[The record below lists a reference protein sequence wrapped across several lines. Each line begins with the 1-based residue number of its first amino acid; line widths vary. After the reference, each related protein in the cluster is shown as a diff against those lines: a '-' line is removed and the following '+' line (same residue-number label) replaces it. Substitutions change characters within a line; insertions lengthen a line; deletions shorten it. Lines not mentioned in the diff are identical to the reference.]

1 MAEVVG
7 GRRGQLKSSGLR
19 PGWTTGA
26 CAAAAATAA
35 WVALHTGEF
44 PDPVR
49 VLLPKGHEPEF
60 ALTQEELADGVAMAA
75 VQKDAGDDPDV
86 THGAVVRARVRRGAP
101 GTGIEF
107 RGGPGV
113 GRVTLPGLPLAVGEP
128 AINPGPRGY
137 IAENLARASARLGV
151 VTDAVVEVSVDGG
164 EELARRTWNPRIG
177 IEGGISILGTTGIVE
192 PMSEQALVDTIHVE
206 LRQRRANGA
215 DYVLL
220 TPGNY
225 GADFIRASIGLD
237 PRTKQKIRSEISQPR
252 QALQSVIL

>member
-107 RGGPGV
+107 EAVPASAGSLCPACRLPSASRPSTQARAGTSP
-113 GRVTLPGLPLAVGEP
+113 RTLPA
-128 AINPGPRGY
+128 PR
-137 IAENLARASARLGV
+137 LVSA
-151 VTDAVVEVSVDGG
+151 
-164 EELARRTWNPRIG
+164 W
-177 IEGGISILGTTGIVE
+177 
-192 PMSEQALVDTIHVE
+192 
-206 LRQRRANGA
+206 
-215 DYVLL
+215 
-220 TPGNY
+220 
-225 GADFIRASIGLD
+225 
-237 PRTKQKIRSEISQPR
+237 
-252 QALQSVIL
+252 